1 MPHSNCDSASTADL
15 GSCDAHYSPNLVL
28 TVGNSRI
35 GNVVISRIAELAG
48 LKPLVATPESAG
60 VILSSRKPGTVIL
73 DGGADDLECAEVLK
87 ELAAMRR
94 GQGGSRLPVV
104 ILLSNTANQPSAS
117 QSDFVDAVVLKPVN
131 PDRLQPLILNL
142 LAEARN

>member
-1 MPHSNCDSASTADL
+1 MRHSNCDSDAPVNHSASDTK
-15 GSCDAHYSPNLVL
+15 YRPELVL
-28 TVGNSRI
+28 VVGSSRI
-35 GNVVISRIAELAG
+35 GNVVVSRIAELAG

-73 DGGADDLECAEVLK
+73 DGGADDLECDEVLK
-87 ELAAMRR
+87 ELAAIRSK
-94 GQGGSRLPVV
+94 GKSSLPIV
-104 ILLSNTANQPSAS
+104 ILLSNSSNKPSAP
-117 QSDFVDAVVLKPVN
+117 QSDFIDAVVLKPVN